1 MSFADPSGHVVRLA
15 RIYSPS
21 TWDLYAELDQSL
33 RPRGP
38 EWLDELALSM
48 IGADARVL
56 DAGCRDG
63 AHLIGLATRRRDISG
78 FGVDPVSSHVEQGQ
92 LAVRAAGLQNRLTI
106 AQGTLEAAPELG
118 EQFDLVWCRDVLE
131 QVADLPAA
139 LAGAAKVLKRRGR
152 LLIFTIVTTDR
163 LEPREAAMLNRH
175 LGNIAENLSRPR
187 LTTCFANA
195 GLAIE
200 DVHEIGT
207 EWREYAEERTQ
218 PASQALLRLARLR
231 RQQDS
236 VVARHGQDIY
246 DHVQANLHWEV
257 YQFLGKL
264 LPTVFVLR
272 RR

>member
-1 MSFADPSGHVVRLA
+1 M
-15 RIYSPS
+15 
-21 TWDLYAELDQSL
+21 
-33 RPRGP
+33 
-38 EWLDELALSM
+38 
-48 IGADARVL
+48 L

-63 AHLIGLATRRRDISG
+63 AHLIRLATRRRHLTGYGI
-78 FGVDPVSSHVEQGQ
+78 DPAPSHVDQGQ

-106 AQGTLEAAPELG
+106 TLGTLEAVPKLG

-139 LAGAAKVLKRRGR
+139 LAGAAAVLKPRGR
-152 LLIFTIVTTDR
+152 LLIFTTVTTDR

-175 LGNIAENLSRPR
+175 LGNIAENLSCPR
-187 LTTCFANA
+187 LTTCFADA

-200 DVHEIGT
+200 DEHEIGT
-207 EWREYAEERTQ
+207 EWREYAEERSQ

-231 RQQDS
+231 RRHDS

-246 DHVQANLHWEV
+246 DHVEANLHWEV
-257 YQFLGKL
+257 YQFLGEL
-264 LPTVFVLR
+264 LPTVYILR